1 MVSRSRSGSSLSK
14 DGEKGDVKSDL
25 QPTQSMGQGDMIEMV
40 DTTNGQFHRSFTP
53 HQVHVC
59 IYCVLISIQIP
70 ADEGIFRSYRLVPTS
85 VLGFSS
91 VPVLLWP
98 LVALETWSLLT
109 SWCAHAFGLSC
120 SLSLK

>member
-25 QPTQSMGQGDMIEMV
+25 QPVQSMGEGDMIEMV

-59 IYCVLISIQIP
+59 IYCFFFSVQMP
-70 ADEGIFRSYRLVPTS
+70 ADKGISR
-85 VLGFSS
+85 
-91 VPVLLWP
+91 
-98 LVALETWSLLT
+98 
-109 SWCAHAFGLSC
+109 
-120 SLSLK
+120 

>member
-25 QPTQSMGQGDMIEMV
+25 QPVQSMGEGDLIEMV

-59 IYCVLISIQIP
+59 ISCALFSVQTP
-70 ADEGIFRSYRLVPTS
+70 ADRGIFRSYRLVPTS
-85 VLGFSS
+85 ALGSSS
-91 VPVLLWP
+91 VLVLLWP
-98 LVALETWSLLT
+98 PVALEIWLLLT
-109 SWCAHAFGLSC
+109 SWCAHAFGLSY

>member
-25 QPTQSMGQGDMIEMV
+25 QPMPSMGEGDMIEMV

-59 IYCVLISIQIP
+59 IYGLLFSIQTP
-70 ADEGIFRSYRLVPTS
+70 ADGGIFRSYRLVPTS
-85 VLGFSS
+85 ALGFSS
-91 VPVLLWP
+91 VPVLLWL
-98 LVALETWSLLT
+98 LVDLETWLLLT
-109 SWCAHAFGLSC
+109 SWSALAFGLS
-120 SLSLK
+120 SNLSPK